1 MFFDFA
7 LDLVKPETLAETH
20 LPSLHQAVGLKNGE
34 VTLTVDPTIRK
45 PIRIKSDGSAVYSP
59 TALRDVEDLMLTLN
73 EAFAPFSV
81 EFLKAKVRMD
91 DSVWPIDL
99 VRCVSTL
106 QMMYLRAQQ
115 CTDLLGQSILIELS
129 VSHPAGSGK
138 QPEPSVIFGLMGAA
152 AQEPMNRS
160 SCEEYCRA
168 VRSLWSMLVRTCL
181 NQWIRENGV
190 SEFRLAGEILVD
202 PAVAMAAIG
211 EPLPQTAASNLP

>member
-7 LDLVKPETLAETH
+7 LDLVKPEALAETH

-129 VSHPAGSGK
+129 VSHPAGSGN
-138 QPEPSVIFGLMGAA
+138 QPEPSVIFGRMGAA
-152 AQEPMNRS
+152 ALESRNRGY
-160 SCEEYCRA
+160 EHYCAA
-168 VRSLWSMLVRTCL
+168 VRSLWSQLVKTSL
-181 NQWIRENGV
+181 SQWVRENGIT
-190 SEFRLAGEILVD
+190 EFRLAGEILVD
-202 PAVAMAAIG
+202 PAVAMAATG
-211 EPLPQTAASNLP
+211 EPLPQTAVAKLQ